1 MEIFFTLLVIACA
14 SIALMAMK
22 WVSDRRERQKLLR
35 RCGIPGPDPALL
47 TGNLKDIKSKSTPNE
62 TITVWLKKY
71 GSVFGYYLGGL
82 PYIIVKDLDILK
94 QIFIKDFHLFCN
106 RHLILD
112 ISPLNK
118 TLVGLTDKRWKEVRT
133 LLTPTFTSG
142 KIKLMSNIVSK
153 KVDITVEVVTKK
165 ARNKEMFDI
174 YELVQGLTLDVIAD
188 CALAMKTHC
197 QENSQDIF
205 LISVRNYFRYASN
218 PAVEYAIMFPS
229 VVSIMSFINKFMT
242 AGQMTDLIVD
252 SVNTAIAER
261 RKNPETKSMDLLQLM
276 IDHREKDEIATGLT
290 DEEIIANAWIF
301 LLAGYE
307 TTATALAFTFYLLIK
322 HPEIQERLYREIEK
336 AEDDSYASIQNLQ
349 YLDQVFSES
358 LRLYPPVTG
367 FISRICSEDYR
378 VGSMTIPKG
387 AVVQAA
393 VWDIHHDPELWPE
406 PWKFDPDRFAP
417 ENRASLNSMAY
428 MPFGIGRRNC
438 IGARF
443 AHAEAK
449 LALFRL
455 VKKFRFETCEKTD
468 DPLPL
473 ICPTVIINPGN
484 GVYLRA
490 VPRTALA

>member
-1 MEIFFTLLVIACA
+1 METLLILVSVTSAIVAVIVVR
-14 SIALMAMK
+14 
-22 WVSDRRERQKLLR
+22 WVRNRRERHKLLKR
-35 RCGIPGPDPALL
+35 YGIPGPDPALL
-47 TGNLKDIKSKSTPNE
+47 TGNLKEIKSGPTPND
-62 TITVWLKKY
+62 TITVWLRKY
-71 GSVFGYYLGGL
+71 GNVFGYFLGEL
-82 PYIIVKDLDILK
+82 PYVIVKDLDMLK

-106 RHLILD
+106 RHIIWD
-112 ISPLNK
+112 IPPLNK

-133 LLTPTFTSG
+133 LITPTFTSG
-142 KIKLMSNIVSK
+142 KIKLMSNIVSR
-153 KVDITVEVVTKK
+153 KVDITVEVVAKK
-165 ARNKEMFDI
+165 ARDKEMFDI
-174 YELVQGLTLDVIAD
+174 YKLVQGLTLDVIAD

-197 QENSQDIF
+197 QENPQDMF
-205 LISVRNYFRYASN
+205 LISVRDYFRYAHN
-218 PAVEYAIMFPS
+218 PAVDYAIMFPS
-229 VVSIMSFINKFMT
+229 VVSIMSFINRFMT

-252 SVNTAIAER
+252 SVNKAISVR

-276 IDHREKDEIATGLT
+276 LDREDDEVSTGLT
-290 DEEIIANAWIF
+290 DEEIIANAWVF

-336 AEDDSYASIQNLQ
+336 AEDDSYSTVQSLQ
-349 YLDQVFSES
+349 YLDQIFTES

-367 FISRICSEDYR
+367 FISRVCSEDYQ
-378 VGSMTIPKG
+378 VGSITIPKG
-387 AVVQAA
+387 AVVQAP

-417 ENRASLNSMAY
+417 ENKTSLNSMAY

-443 AHAEAK
+443 AQAEAK

-455 VKKFRFETCEKTD
+455 VKKFRFEPCEKTD

-473 ICPTVIINPGN
+473 ICPTVIINPAN
-484 GVYLRA
+484 GVYLKA
-490 VPRTALA
+490 VPRTASA